1 MNNPESNIQN
11 ATEITE
17 IQNLMLDY
25 SASLCCE
32 GHTGR
37 KWFDLDN
44 EEKGFWR
51 NEAKTQA
58 EEWRSEVNHYEA
70 KRSKKAKVR
79 DVFPEP

>member
-1 MNNPESNIQN
+1 MQSEKK
-11 ATEITE
+11 ITE
-17 IQNLMLDY
+17 TESLMLDY

-58 EEWRSEVNHYEA
+58 QEWQSEVNHYEA
-70 KRSKKAKVR
+70 KRPKKTRVS
-79 DVFPEP
+79 DDSPEP